1 MLKNGDLF
9 ELHIPEP
16 LFNLGNVA
24 LTIKAYYSDSNIE
37 TYKVNVDKEDSYN
50 QSLALYKHDINSD
63 ICYWYES
70 PQPFEYE
77 FVVNQPAGFHK
88 IFNNLMIIS
97 NNVEP
102 DSLEVEIVG
111 DAYDFKEEFISQN
124 ENIKYK
130 FPIIYLPNDKTYQT
144 KLTLDK
150 VTNEHRL
157 LMHQGCLNIKDFGR
171 RLGNISYIEGK

>member
-1 MLKNGDLF
+1 
-9 ELHIPEP
+9 
-16 LFNLGNVA
+16 
-24 LTIKAYYSDSNIE
+24 
-37 TYKVNVDKEDSYN
+37 
-50 QSLALYKHDINSD
+50 
-63 ICYWYES
+63 
-70 PQPFEYE
+70 
-77 FVVNQPAGFHK
+77 
-88 IFNNLMIIS
+88 MIIS

-111 DAYDFKEEFISQN
+111 DSYDFKEEFISQN

-130 FPIIYLPNDKTYQT
+130 FPIISLPNNKTYQT

-157 LMHQGCLNIKDFGR
+157 LMHQDCLNIKDFGR